1 MHMTYIHVFGV
12 VSVLRGELNLHEAAR
27 NNDVEKV
34 KELLAQK
41 TNVNSK
47 NNVSMVNNYTP
58 CSPTTL
64 IFLRLRFRFRRCRV

>member
-1 MHMTYIHVFGV
+1 MRVLVI
-12 VSVLRGELNLHEAAR
+12 SVLRGELNLHEAAR

-47 NNVSMVNNYTP
+47 NNVSTVKNLRPLLPHHLN
-58 CSPTTL
+58 
-64 IFLRLRFRFRRCRV
+64 FLRLRFRFRRYRV